1 MVNRDILH
9 PIWFSLEKSTVYLCS
24 SGSSEFPYTPLLL
37 LPQRLARGAADVP
50 GPWEEVIW
58 SREATHAVAVH
69 AAEASV
75 QEDVAAWECAAA
87 LVKEAEDRPP

>member
-9 PIWFSLEKSTVYLCS
+9 PIWFSLEKRTVYLCS

-50 GPWEEVIW
+50 GPL
-58 SREATHAVAVH
+58 R
-69 AAEASV
+69 
-75 QEDVAAWECAAA
+75 
-87 LVKEAEDRPP
+87 R